1 MELLLKKKG
10 LSGILST
17 SMCYSN
23 NVEET
28 DIISDKKAGS
38 IVEKESFVIIRK
50 KLKRT
55 QKQLAELLGV
65 SLKAIHSY
73 EQGWRKIPLHIER
86 QLWFLIYRK
95 KNQTGKKNIPC
106 WERKSCEMKEECP
119 AWEFQCGDMC
129 WFVCGT
135 KCECTRNIDV
145 REKMDVCR
153 KCKILK
159 KLLK

>member
-1 MELLLKKKG
+1 MTLIILVNTEKIRKYNTINI
-10 LSGILST
+10 SGIT
-17 SMCYSN
+17 
-23 NVEET
+23 
-28 DIISDKKAGS
+28 
-38 IVEKESFVIIRK
+38 VEKESFVLIRK
-50 KLKRT
+50 KMNRT

-86 QLWFLIYRK
+86 QLWFLIYQK
-95 KNQTGKKNIPC
+95 KKQDGVVSEPC
-106 WERKSCEMKEECP
+106 WERKSCEMKDECS
-119 AWEFQCGDMC
+119 AFEFQCGDMC

-135 KCECTRNIDV
+135 KCECTRDIDV

-159 KLLK
+159 TLLK

>member
-1 MELLLKKKG
+1 MILMKLKF
-10 LSGILST
+10 LTVSG
-17 SMCYSN
+17 
-23 NVEET
+23 NVL
-28 DIISDKKAGS
+28 
-38 IVEKESFVIIRK
+38 EKEAFVTIRK
-50 KLKRT
+50 KLGRT

-86 QLWFLIYRK
+86 QLWFLIYQK
-95 KNQTGKKNIPC
+95 KNKKGKKTKPC
-106 WERKSCEMKEECP
+106 WERKSCEMKDECP

-135 KCECTRNIDV
+135 KCECTKNIDV
-145 REKMDVCR
+145 RDKMVICR

-159 KLLK
+159 ALLK

>member
-1 MELLLKKKG
+1 M
-10 LSGILST
+10 
-17 SMCYSN
+17 N
-23 NVEET
+23 
-28 DIISDKKAGS
+28 
-38 IVEKESFVIIRK
+38 
-50 KLKRT
+50 RT

-86 QLWFLIYRK
+86 QLWFLIYQK
-95 KNQTGKKNIPC
+95 KNKKGNIQPC
-106 WERKSCEMKEECP
+106 WERKSCEMRDECP

-135 KCECTRNIDV
+135 KCDCTRDIDV
-145 REKMDVCR
+145 REKMEICR

-159 KLLK
+159 TLLR